1 MKKVIELPTDI
12 IRPRIIEPIRYAILK
27 KNGKYLRGETEDPL
41 LSQLYDYTLRSIYFL
56 KKGFLSVQ

>member
-27 KNGKYLRGETEDPL
+27 KNGKYLRGET
-41 LSQLYDYTLRSIYFL
+41 
-56 KKGFLSVQ
+56 